1 MPTLEVI
8 ATGFNVKKLD
18 PEAYGITQRFHT
30 LPMSACSTGP
40 TIGALLRLC
49 LTHLRVCTMKVKLG
63 DVEKTST
70 ELRGLDGQWE
80 EDQNKFTFEVSD
92 PEKEQLEAWFIM
104 GGVTLGVVATFNLN
118 NLKKNVGTYKGVVC
132 NIAAMLCCC
141 HQVACVTSLS
151 AVEAERSAG

>member
-18 PEAYGITQRFHT
+18 PEAYGITQ
-30 LPMSACSTGP
+30 
-40 TIGALLRLC
+40 
-49 LTHLRVCTMKVKLG
+49 RVCTMKVKLG

-118 NLKKNVGTYKGVVC
+118 NLKKNVGTYKGFAPPGGKVD
-132 NIAAMLCCC
+132 L
-141 HQVACVTSLS
+141 SLK
-151 AVEAERSAG
+151 ALDFGKEDVEEEQDESWMDMCGGEGGGEEDEC